1 MNNEKKCS
9 CFVCFLK
16 RKNRDEGCMSE
27 LPSDSAQEVL
37 IQLIRE
43 REERTKEEAEKEEL
57 QEDNEEDYEDAI
69 AVIEDIIETARK
81 NVAQNSSM
89 AKRLLRT
96 ALFALEEF
104 EGDI

>member
-1 MNNEKKCS
+1 MVFS
-9 CFVCFLK
+9 ISFFLV
-16 RKNRDEGCMSE
+16 SSS
-27 LPSDSAQEVL
+27 LLFYSAPSLLLWHEIPATFSRSVRAKQ
-37 IQLIRE
+37 
-43 REERTKEEAEKEEL
+43 K
-57 QEDNEEDYEDAI
+57 DYEDAI

-81 NVAQNSSM
+81 NVSQTPSI

>member
-9 CFVCFLK
+9 CFVCFWK
-16 RKNRDEGCMSE
+16 RKNRNEGCMSE
-27 LPSDSAQEVL
+27 LPKDAFCRLLWGS
-37 IQLIRE
+37 
-43 REERTKEEAEKEEL
+43 EEQNKEEVEKEEL

-81 NVAQNSSM
+81 NVSQNPSI
-89 AKRLLRT
+89 AKRLIRT